1 MMPWTTLLSIFQNEG
16 DLDGMLQ
23 EHGIEECKEELV
35 RIGVKSPKDFA
46 EVEEAW
52 ISTMNVPTITKK
64 KIYKIMVEAK
74 TQRAVNAG
82 EPLPHFSSSFVER
95 SPQNVAPSGFIP
107 ELQPSKEEPPF
118 MGNLFGTH
126 TPRPGKPVGIFFPD
140 DLNEI
145 NDEDTLA
152 PMQIQFEHAP
162 TAPDFPATLDTFR
175 TTEDANR
182 SVEGEDNSAE
192 AMDRDL
198 NAEVSGPGEDGE
210 CPLAEPAKKGDKS
223 ELEVG
228 ST

>member
-1 MMPWTTLLSIFQNEG
+1 
-16 DLDGMLQ
+16 
-23 EHGIEECKEELV
+23 
-35 RIGVKSPKDFA
+35 
-46 EVEEAW
+46 
-52 ISTMNVPTITKK
+52 
-64 KIYKIMVEAK
+64 
-74 TQRAVNAG
+74 
-82 EPLPHFSSSFVER
+82 
-95 SPQNVAPSGFIP
+95 
-107 ELQPSKEEPPF
+107 

-198 NAEVSGPGEDGE
+198 NAEVSGPGEVQLLLKMDAGRA
-210 CPLAEPAKKGDKS
+210 AEQSCSCHRA
-223 ELEVG
+223 VV
-228 ST
+228 